1 MLTQHFE
8 SHRDRVLQSGD
19 KECLFAYSGM
29 ALAKDTHWDN
39 QAVVDREMQLAF
51 LVVAVDSRNMEEAFH
66 TVHLVVGGKVAGL
79 NWELGDTESHL
90 EVPMEDKASLLR
102 VVGRKVADHS
112 H

>member
-1 MLTQHFE
+1 MTQHFE
-8 SHRDRVLQSGD
+8 SHKDRVLQSGD

-29 ALAKDTHWDN
+29 ALEKDTHWDS
-39 QAVVDREMQLAF
+39 QAVEDMELQLAF
-51 LVVAVDSRNMEEAFH
+51 LLVAVDSRNMEEAFH
-66 TVHLVVGGKVAGL
+66 TVHLVVGGKVVGL
-79 NWELGDTESHL
+79 NWELVGTESHL